1 MPPALVLFPAILCRF
16 QSETGLALVYFSF
29 FLVMYRE
36 GLPGAVLVIGFSLA
50 ALVVATLLLEP
61 DTLAIILT
69 VIAVITIYVLRKQ
82 IKKKRRIFFM
92 IAGFWIL
99 CVGVQRF
106 AVPFFF
112 DHVLEPY
119 QVKRIYD
126 AIGRDYVPKNQAQ
139 AELVLKEE
147 ESKSRKSQ
155 EAGNYNV
162 RQSKIAIGSGG
173 LFGKGLL
180 KGTQTRYGFVPEQ
193 RTDFIFDTIGEGF
206 GFVGSFIFLSLY
218 LVLLL
223 RIVTV
228 AERQRSTF
236 SRCLCIWSSRC
247 YLLPYYHQCG
257 HDHRSRSCNWYST
270 SFCELWGHFIPDFF
284 SHAFYSGK
292 TRCRQAHGIEVGHLI
307 ASHPHSCITFAFFH
321 DPNNN
326 PAMGMT
332 IIPLSEGT
340 FTIDKSKLFVPF
352 DLGNDDLQKRPIGSL
367 LVEVQPFVVITS
379 RDILLLDTGLGFSN
393 DDGILQIHQNL
404 VDNGISP
411 LDITKVLVSHLHK
424 DHAGGISLADPIL
437 GNRHLSFPHAIY
449 YLQRQELNFAF
460 QKGLPS
466 YIPSEFELLKSTANV
481 EFVEEQWYD

>member
-1 MPPALVLFPAILCRF
+1 
-16 QSETGLALVYFSF
+16 
-29 FLVMYRE
+29 
-36 GLPGAVLVIGFSLA
+36 
-50 ALVVATLLLEP
+50 
-61 DTLAIILT
+61 
-69 VIAVITIYVLRKQ
+69 
-82 IKKKRRIFFM
+82 M
-92 IAGFWIL
+92 IAGLWIL

-147 ESKSRKSQ
+147 ESKSRKAQ

-236 SRCLCIWSSRC
+236 SRAYAYGVAAVI
-247 YLLPYYHQCG
+247 
-257 HDHRSRSCNWYST
+257 
-270 SFCELWGHFIPDFF
+270 
-284 SHAFYSGK
+284 
-292 TRCRQAHGIEVGHLI
+292 
-307 ASHPHSCITFAFFH
+307 FFH
-321 DPNNN
+321 TTINV
-326 PAMGMT
+326 GMT
-332 IIPLSEGT
+332 IGLVPVIGIPL
-340 FTIDKSKLFVPF
+340 
-352 DLGNDDLQKRPIGSL
+352 
-367 LVEVQPFVVITS
+367 PFVSYGGTS
-379 RDILLLDTGLGFSN
+379 FLTFSVMLFILIRLDA
-393 DDGILQIHQNL
+393 DRHM
-404 VDNGISP
+404 
-411 LDITKVLVSHLHK
+411 VL
-424 DHAGGISLADPIL
+424 
-437 GNRHLSFPHAIY
+437 R
-449 YLQRQELNFAF
+449 
-460 QKGLPS
+460 
-466 YIPSEFELLKSTANV
+466 
-481 EFVEEQWYD
+481 